1 MKTNNWLLS
10 LCATRITDN
19 RLAWRAQYE
28 EHMANKDASTM
39 SDYLAEQTPPEKIN
53 WGMFAMGVLDATTLT
68 TLLVG
73 VVWAIEI
80 WITAKYII

>member
-1 MKTNNWLLS
+1 
-10 LCATRITDN
+10 
-19 RLAWRAQYE
+19 
-28 EHMANKDASTM
+28 M
-39 SDYLAEQTPPEKIN
+39 SDYLVEQTPPEKIN